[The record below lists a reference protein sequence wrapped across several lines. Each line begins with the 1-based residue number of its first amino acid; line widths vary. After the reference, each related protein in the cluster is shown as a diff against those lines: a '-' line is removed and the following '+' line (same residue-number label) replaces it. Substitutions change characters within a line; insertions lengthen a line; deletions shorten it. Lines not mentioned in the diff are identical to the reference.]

1 MSRALATTPLSQR
14 QALPR
19 QLDPDRLPGH
29 VAVIMDGNGR
39 WARQRGLPRVMGH
52 RAGVEALK
60 RTLRLC
66 SDWGIGALT
75 ADAFSTENW
84 SRPGEEVTFLMTLFE
99 RVLAREL
106 EALEKEQVRIR
117 FLGDLEELPSG
128 LQSLIADATARG
140 LRPDLVHAHKVSMD
154 GLVGARVAAHFGV
167 PLALSVQANSDTRI
181 IAARRDL
188 RAAYR
193 ALWQDAAVVFPF
205 APAAQTAIEPLV
217 GKRAGPVRIL
227 PCPTNADSVLA
238 PRPRAE
244 GAAPVILTAFNLAHH
259 ANKNIRALLEAT
271 ALAARDVPDIRLDI
285 AGGGDAAAFL
295 KVSQMVNRIAPQ
307 QARLLGAQD
316 ATAMQARMNEATA
329 FAMPSLRESYGM
341 VYAESLLAGTPCL
354 HSRGRAIDGLLPEGE
369 MTLGC
374 DPVDVPQMA
383 AALVR
388 LCREEAAFKA
398 RIALAQDDGRLEFLR
413 RGHIAATYAGAI
425 DAALHQSLPDAA

>member
-1 MSRALATTPLSQR
+1 MHSILHCISAYPDPVGPETRASAVLLALTR
-14 QALPR
+14 
-19 QLDPDRLPGH
+19 DRFDHH
-29 VAVIMDGNGR
+29 VFSFKRAGWRGPISAVGFDDAAGT
-39 WARQRGLPRVMGH
+39 GH
-52 RAGVEALK
+52 RAMVYGAPP
-60 RTLRLC
+60 RGLRLAGAMNDLA
-66 SDWGIGALT
+66 DWI
-75 ADAFSTENW
+75 
-84 SRPGEEVTFLMTLFE
+84 
-99 RVLAREL
+99 
-106 EALEKEQVRIR
+106 
-117 FLGDLEELPSG
+117 
-128 LQSLIADATARG
+128 IADATARG

-244 GAAPVILTAFNLAHH
+244 GAVPVILTAFNLAHH

-316 ATAMQARMNEATA
+316 GTAMQARMNEATA

-374 DPVDVPQMA
+374 DPADVPQMA